1 MSIYI
6 YTYIRL
12 ARWAT
17 QIDDSAKVGFEN
29 VLVVHKDAAT
39 IDGNLVEFHA

>member
-1 MSIYI
+1 MYI

-17 QIDDSAKVGFEN
+17 EIDDSTRVRFEN
-29 VLVVHKDAAT
+29 VLVVHKVAAA
-39 IDGNLVEFHA
+39 IDGKLVEFHA